1 MASSTAWQHTE
12 SRFAMRDLILILNF
26 SDADCRNVTRKL
38 RAEQVNTRILPGSAP
53 FEAIRAEDPMGI
65 ILAGKA
71 VGSTLVTF
79 DTRILQSGVPI
90 LALGDPALTML
101 TMLGGKAGDLIA
113 GDGLVS
119 FTFEHCVLNDGIAD
133 QERMVCGIRHLEMA
147 GCMNVICRGNGEVL
161 GYAHELMPVYGM
173 QFEAEQNDPDGALM
187 LKNFALGICGCSASW
202 DDAAFLKEC
211 EEALRARCPEGKAF
225 VALTGGV
232 CSAVSA
238 LIACRALG
246 KERVKCV
253 LIDTGFMRE
262 RECISFLECFRDRMG
277 LDITWIRA
285 EDRFMEAVNSLEN
298 DSDKEQAIRRMM
310 REILREQKESFGDIA
325 LCVRGT
331 CQRDVMENAYMP
343 LEDQNDYAP
352 LSQLFLEEVRRIGDM
367 LGMPAEYTAAQP
379 FPGTG
384 LALRIRGCV
393 TAERLETLRRADAI
407 LAEEIAEAGIRRLF
421 KFFAFL
427 LPDAIDASR
436 SVICLRAVHAGEGD
450 SAYACRL
457 PWDVPERVCERLC
470 AERKDV
476 CRVLYDM
483 TPASC
488 NREIEFC

>member
-1 MASSTAWQHTE
+1 MHGEWID
-12 SRFAMRDLILILNF
+12 MRDLILVLNF
-26 SDADCRNVTRKL
+26 SDADSRNVTRKL
-38 RAEQVNTRILPGSAP
+38 RAEQVNTHVLPGNSP
-53 FEAIRAEDPMGI
+53 FEVIRAEDPMGI
-65 ILAGKA
+65 VMAGKA

-101 TMLGGKAGDLIA
+101 TMLGGKVGDLA
-113 GDGLVS
+113 GNDGLIS

-147 GCMNVICRGNGEVL
+147 GCMNVICRGDGEVL
-161 GYAHELMPVYGM
+161 GYAHELMPIYGM

-187 LKNFALGICGCSASW
+187 LKNFALSICGCTASW
-202 DDAAFLKEC
+202 DDAAFLSEC
-211 EEALRARCPEGKAF
+211 EEKMRVRCQEGKAF
-225 VALTGGV
+225 AALTGGV

-246 KERVKCV
+246 KDRVRCV
-253 LIDTGFMRE
+253 LVDTGFMRE
-262 RECISFLECFRDRMG
+262 RECISFLECFKDRMG
-277 LDITWIRA
+277 LDITYIHA
-285 EDRFMEAVNSLEN
+285 EDRFMEAVQGLE
-298 DSDKEQAIRRMM
+298 STRDKEQAMSRVMN
-310 REILREQKESFGDIA
+310 EILKEQRDRMGDIT
-325 LCVRGT
+325 LTVRGT
-331 CQRDVMENAYMP
+331 CQSDLIGMEN
-343 LEDQNDYAP
+343 ESENSGREYAP
-352 LSQLFLEEVRRIGDM
+352 LSQLFLEEVRRIGDT

-393 TAERLETLRRADAI
+393 TKERLETLRRADTI
-407 LAEEIAEAGIRRLF
+407 LTEEIAEAGIRRLF
-421 KFFAFL
+421 KFFTFL
-427 LPDAIDASR
+427 IPDAGDPSR

-476 CRVLYDM
+476 CRVLYDL